1 MSLKKKDEII
11 YKILDYCTVQR
22 KIKDITVF
30 LNKNQNTVR
39 SYYVYPLLQNGL
51 LRRTNKKNEYI
62 KV

>member
-39 SYYVYPLLQNGL
+39 SYYVYPLL
-51 LRRTNKKNEYI
+51 KKGY
-62 KV
+62 

>member
-11 YKILDYCTVQR
+11 YKILDYCSVQR

-39 SYYVYPLLQNGL
+39 SYYVYPLLKKWL

>member
-11 YKILDYCTVQR
+11 YKILDYCSVQR

-30 LNKNQNTVR
+30 LNKNQNNVR
-39 SYYVYPLLQNGL
+39 SYYVYPILKKGL